1 MAEQNEPKK
10 VIIDED
16 WKNQAQKQKEELETH
31 PEETPSEQADS
42 QRRLPPA
49 NFEGLISV
57 FATQAYY
64 SLGLIRPEEEKDKEI
79 EPDFELAKFNIDILG
94 VLEAKSKGNL
104 SADEEK
110 MMQGALSQLRM
121 IFVQLMK
128 K

>member
-16 WKNQAQKQKEELETH
+16 WKNQAQKQKEELK
-31 PEETPSEQADS
+31 EEVEKPADESAS
-42 QRRLPPA
+42 QHRLPPA
-49 NFEGLISV
+49 TFEGLISV

-64 SLGLIRPEEEKDKEI
+64 SLGLIRPEDEKDQEI

-94 VLEAKSKGNL
+94 VLEAKCKGNL
-104 SADEEK
+104 TEDEAK
-110 MMQGALSQLRM
+110 MLQGTLGQLRM

>member
-16 WKNQAQKQKEELETH
+16 WKNQAQKQKEELKEKV
-31 PEETPSEQADS
+31 EEKPTDESDS
-42 QRRLPPA
+42 QRRFPPA
-49 NFEGLISV
+49 SFEGLLSV

-64 SLGLIRPEEEKDKEI
+64 ALGLIRPEDEKDKEI

-104 SADEEK
+104 TEDEAK
-110 MMQGALSQLRM
+110 MLQGMLGQLRM